1 MVTGNFKSQSR
12 EETVALGERF
22 GRSLE
27 KGSIIAM
34 KGGLGA
40 GKTAFTAGIALGLG
54 IPENFVCSPTFSI
67 VNEYTFGGITMY
79 HFDMYRVMNEESL
92 ESTGFFDYPLDE
104 AVTVIEW
111 SENIEAYLPKKIIT
125 VTIDTVGENERIIT
139 IS

>member
-1 MVTGNFKSQSR
+1 MLMENFKSHSR
-12 EETVALGERF
+12 EETVALGEQF
-22 GRSLE
+22 GRSLK

-40 GKTAFTAGIALGLG
+40 GKTAFTAGIAIGLG
-54 IPENFVCSPTFSI
+54 IPENYVCSPTFSI
-67 VNEYTFGGITMY
+67 VNEYTFGDVTMY

-111 SENIEAYLPKKIIT
+111 SENIEKYLPKNIIT
-125 VTIDTVGENERIIT
+125 VTIDTVGENERIINIT
-139 IS
+139 

>member
-1 MVTGNFKSQSR
+1 MLTGNFKSQSR
-12 EETVALGERF
+12 EETVALGEQF
-22 GRSLE
+22 GRSLK

-40 GKTAFTAGIALGLG
+40 GKTAFTAGIAIGLG
-54 IPENFVCSPTFSI
+54 IPENYVCSPTFSI
-67 VNEYTFGGITMY
+67 VNEYTFGDVTMY

-111 SENIEAYLPKKIIT
+111 SENIEEYLPKKIIT
-125 VTIDTVGENERIIT
+125 VTIDAVGENERIINIT
-139 IS
+139 

>member
-1 MVTGNFKSQSR
+1 MVTGIFKSQSR
-12 EETVALGERF
+12 DQTVAIGEAF
-22 GRSLE
+22 GCSLE
-27 KGSIIAM
+27 KGSIVAM

-40 GKTAFTAGIALGLG
+40 GKTAFTAGIAIGLG

-67 VNEYTFGGITMY
+67 VNEYTLGDVTMY

-92 ESTGFFDYPLDE
+92 ETTGFFDYPLDE

>member
-1 MVTGNFKSQSR
+1 MLMENFKSHSR
-12 EETVALGERF
+12 EETVSLGEQF
-22 GRSLE
+22 GRSLA

-40 GKTAFTAGIALGLG
+40 GKTAFTSGIALGLG
-54 IPENFVCSPTFSI
+54 IPENYVCSPTFSI
-67 VNEYTFGGITMY
+67 VNEYTFGDVTLY

-92 ESTGFFDYPLDE
+92 ETTGFFDYPLDD

-125 VTIDTVGENERIIT
+125 VTIDTVGENERIIN

>member
-1 MVTGNFKSQSR
+1 MMTGNFKSQSR

-22 GRSLE
+22 GRSLD

-40 GKTAFTAGIALGLG
+40 GKTAFTSGIALGLG

-67 VNEYTFGGITMY
+67 VNEYTFGDVTLY
-79 HFDMYRVMNEESL
+79 HFDMYRVTNEESL
-92 ESTGFFDYPLDE
+92 ETTGFFDYPLDE

-111 SENIEAYLPKKIIT
+111 SENIEAYLPKNIIT
-125 VTIDTVGENERIIT
+125 VTIDTVGENERIIN
-139 IS
+139 IF